1 MKLIVYSGEGCSS
14 CVTLKERLKGE
25 FIPFEERNVLQH
37 MAEVR
42 ALNVRGIPTSVV
54 VDDNDNPV
62 AVVVGN
68 KLDEI
73 KELLKNAN

>member
-25 FIPFEERNVLQH
+25 FISFEERNVLQH
-37 MAEVR
+37 MAEIR
-42 ALNVRGIPTSVV
+42 ALQVRGIPTSVV
-54 VDDNDNPV
+54 LNDNEEV
-62 AVVVGN
+62 VGVVVGN

-73 KELLKNAN
+73 KELIKNAN